1 MATELDAIDRQI
13 LSELTRDGRMSVTA
27 VAEAAHISRANAYAR
42 ITRLTQE
49 GVIQRFSAIIDP
61 EKSGLRASA
70 YVTLNVRQDSWRELR
85 QQLTMIP
92 EVQHIALVGGE
103 FDVLLLV
110 RATDNADL
118 RRIVFSVLQPIA
130 GVISTRTLL
139 IFDDVDAR

>member
-1 MATELDAIDRQI
+1 MELDEIDRQI
-13 LSELTRDGRMSVTA
+13 LSELTRDGRMSVTK
-27 VAEAAHISRANAYAR
+27 VAETVHISRANAYAR
-42 ITRLTQE
+42 IARLTDE

-61 EKSGLRASA
+61 EKVGLRASA

-85 QQLTMIP
+85 QQLMTIP

-110 RATDNADL
+110 RTKDNADL
-118 RRIVFSVLQPIA
+118 RRVVFSVLQPIA
-130 GVISTRTLL
+130 GVVSTRTLL

>member
-1 MATELDAIDRQI
+1 MATELDEVDRQI
-13 LSELTRDGRMSVTA
+13 LAEFTRDGRLSVTRL
-27 VAEAAHISRANAYAR
+27 AELVHISRANAYAR
-42 ITRLTQE
+42 MTRLIE
-49 GVIQRFSAIIDP
+49 DGVIQRFSAIIDP

-85 QQLTMIP
+85 QELAAIP

-118 RRIVFSVLQPIA
+118 RRVVFSVLQPLP
-130 GVISTRTLL
+130 GVVSTRTLL

>member
-1 MATELDAIDRQI
+1 
-13 LSELTRDGRMSVTA
+13 MSVTA

>member
-1 MATELDAIDRQI
+1 MTTELDAIDRQI